1 MKFKILSI
9 VALLG
14 LFSVSS
20 AFAGDYRNQN
30 NRHYKTNKTVKII
43 ERPYSTT
50 RVVSTRH
57 GVKRVTT
64 KNYRQAPAKRV
75 VKKHTA
81 RRDNYRSSRGDR
93 VGLLVGG
100 IVLGSILAAH

>member
-1 MKFKILSI
+1 MKLKILSI

-30 NRHYKTNKTVKII
+30 KRNYKTNKTVKII
-43 ERPYSTT
+43 ERPYTTT
-50 RVVSTRH
+50 RVISTRN
-57 GVKRVTT
+57 GVKRITT
-64 KNYRQAPAKRV
+64 QNYRHAPAKRV
-75 VKKHTA
+75 VKKRVVRH
-81 RRDNYRSSRGDR
+81 DNYRNSRGDR